1 MITTAHQLI
10 QRLRRS
16 TRRRTVLLS
25 LSGVLVGLAG
35 IVTPTL
41 VPAASAVRAG
51 GMTTNSISYQL
62 GWITNTEFAG
72 TYLAQTQGYDA
83 ANGLKVTILPG
94 GSDPVEPVVAS
105 GKALVGDSNADTV
118 AAAVAAGAQLRIIGA
133 RYQINPFCIISSASA
148 PIKNPQELIGKSV
161 GVNTYNLTAWN
172 VFLALNHIKSTQ
184 VKTVDEGYSLGPTP
198 LINGQVQAW
207 MGFST
212 NEPGVLTLAGFK
224 NHSFLMSNFG
234 YHVYADVYE
243 TSVSDIA
250 THRAELVAFMKSEIQ
265 GWTYDISAP
274 AAGTHLTV
282 VRYEKK
288 LGFSSK
294 QQSLENKA
302 QIKLIVTPYTK
313 ANGLFSMSPG
323 DIAANIATLKFAQSQ
338 GVATYY
344 TNPNLFDGSI
354 LKQAE
359 AELAAG
365 K

>member
-1 MITTAHQLI
+1 MLTTAHHLV
-10 QRLRRS
+10 QRLRRPA
-16 TRRRTVLLS
+16 RRRTVLLS

-35 IVTPTL
+35 IVTPML
-41 VPAASAVRAG
+41 VPAASAVTAH
-51 GMTTNSISYQL
+51 SSHAISYQL

-72 TYLAQTQGYDA
+72 TYLAQSQGYDA

-94 GSDPVEPVVAS
+94 GSDPVEPVIAS
-105 GKALVGDSNADTV
+105 GKALIGDSNADTV

-133 RYQINPFCIISSASA
+133 RYQINPFCIISSAKD
-148 PIKNPQELIGKSV
+148 PIKNPQGLIGKTV

-172 VFLALNHIKSTQ
+172 VFLALNHLKANQ

-224 NHSFLMSNFG
+224 NYSFLMSNFG

-250 THRAELVAFMKSEIQ
+250 THRSELVAFMKSELE
-265 GWTYDISAP
+265 GWKYDISAP

-282 VRYEKK
+282 VRYESK

-302 QIKLIVTPYTK
+302 QLKLIVTPYTT
-313 ANGLFSMSPG
+313 AHGLFSMSPA
-323 DIAANIATLKFAQSQ
+323 DIAANIATLKFAQST

-344 TNPNLFDGSI
+344 TNPDLFDGSI

-359 AELAAG
+359 SELG
-365 K
+365 S

>member
-1 MITTAHQLI
+1 MITTLHQLV

-16 TRRRTVLLS
+16 TRRSTVLLS

-35 IVTPTL
+35 IVSPTL

-51 GMTTNSISYQL
+51 GMTEQAISYQL

-148 PIKNPQELIGKSV
+148 PIKDPQELIGKSV

-224 NHSFLMSNFG
+224 NYSFLMSNFG

-250 THRAELVAFMKSEIQ
+250 THRAELVAFMKSEIE

-282 VRYEKK
+282 LRYEKK

-354 LKQAE
+354 LKEAE
-359 AELAAG
+359 AELAT

>member
-1 MITTAHQLI
+1 
-10 QRLRRS
+10 
-16 TRRRTVLLS
+16 
-25 LSGVLVGLAG
+25 
-35 IVTPTL
+35 
-41 VPAASAVRAG
+41 
-51 GMTTNSISYQL
+51 
-62 GWITNTEFAG
+62 
-72 TYLAQTQGYDA
+72 
-83 ANGLKVTILPG
+83 
-94 GSDPVEPVVAS
+94 
-105 GKALVGDSNADTV
+105 
-118 AAAVAAGAQLRIIGA
+118 
-133 RYQINPFCIISSASA
+133 
-148 PIKNPQELIGKSV
+148 
-161 GVNTYNLTAWN
+161 
-172 VFLALNHIKSTQ
+172 
-184 VKTVDEGYSLGPTP
+184 
-198 LINGQVQAW
+198 
-207 MGFST
+207 
-212 NEPGVLTLAGFK
+212 
-224 NHSFLMSNFG
+224 MSNFG

-265 GWTYDISAP
+265 GWTSDISAP

-302 QIKLIVTPYTK
+302 QLKLIVTPYTK
-313 ANGLFSMSPG
+313 ANGLFSMSPT

-359 AELAAG
+359 AELT